1 MRDLIFAS
9 VILFLLPVV
18 YRRPFIG
25 LLVFSWLAYMRPQ
38 DLCWGFARP
47 QRWSFLV
54 AVVTMAGY
62 FSRPRK
68 EFYRRDLR
76 CTILMALVVVV
87 GLSVLAGRE
96 YSSDQFNRYVEF
108 AKVVGVSLFTT
119 TLVSTPERLRVLV
132 WVIAMSFGFYGVKVG
147 LGGVLSGGN
156 MEVLR
161 GPGGMLEDNNDF
173 SLALCMSL
181 PLLIHIGS
189 SEKRPVL
196 RRGVWM
202 IVPLTILTVIMTRS
216 RGGFL
221 SLCICLAVIT
231 WRSRNRFLGFSLAGV
246 AALVTFLVLPDSVF
260 ERLGTLQ
267 NVEQDGSAMGRIA
280 AWKTAI
286 RMASDNP
293 VLGVGFQMFRR
304 HYSEYASSAAEYVR
318 VAHNSYLQVWA
329 ETGTI
334 SLCLYL
340 FLIFYSLWRVWA
352 LRRDALRY
360 FNTSWIINYATM
372 FEAALCAFV
381 LGSTFLNRFAFDLF
395 YHYVGIIVA
404 FEGIA
409 YREMARLELRVPTDG
424 GDPLTADIPV
434 REERKRGFGRLVRK
448 GGFRNRK
455 LLPEG
460 S

>member
-9 VILFLLPVV
+9 VIVFLLPVV

-25 LLVFSWLAYMRPQ
+25 LLVFTWLAYMRPQ

-47 QRWSFLV
+47 LRWSFLV
-54 AVVTMAGY
+54 AAVTMAGY

-68 EFYRRDLR
+68 EFYRRDIRSTAL
-76 CTILMALVVVV
+76 IALVLLV
-87 GLSVLAGRE
+87 GASVLAGRE
-96 YSSDQFNRYVEF
+96 RSEDQFNRYVEF
-108 AKVVGVSLFTT
+108 AKVVGVALFTT

-147 LGGVLSGGN
+147 LGGVLSGGS

-173 SLALCMSL
+173 SLALCMAL
-181 PLLIHIGS
+181 PLLVHIGS

-202 IVPLTILTVIMTRS
+202 MVPLTALTVIMTHS

-221 SLCICLAVIT
+221 SLVACLGVIT
-231 WRSRNRFLGFSLAGV
+231 WRSRNRFMGFALAGVAGV
-246 AALVTFLVLPDSVF
+246 AALLIIPDSYY
-260 ERLGTLQ
+260 ERLSTLQ
-267 NVEQDGSAMGRIA
+267 NVEQDGSAMGRLA

-304 HYSEYASSAAEYVR
+304 HYTEYASTPGEFVR

-334 SLCLYL
+334 ALSVYL
-340 FLIFYSLWRVWA
+340 FLIFYSLWRVWS
-352 LRRDALRY
+352 LRREAKRY

-372 FEAALCAFV
+372 FEASLCAFV
-381 LGSTFLNRFAFDLF
+381 IGGTFLNRFAFDLF
-395 YHYVGIIVA
+395 YHYVGLIIA
-404 FEGIA
+404 LEAIA
-409 YREMARLELRVPTDG
+409 YREMARLELRVPAAG
-424 GDPLTADIPV
+424 GDPMLADVPL
-434 REERKRGFGRLVRK
+434 REERRRGFGRGPKRS
-448 GGFRNRK
+448 GFRNRP